1 MLYIRGTNNR
11 YRMADE
17 QDVILEAIQIYNR
30 NFSRG

>member
-30 NFSRG
+30 VDAG